1 VEATAQLMR
10 TEKGAEIE
18 YAIPFAGACAG
29 TSIITGAAAET
40 PLSSLFDGAGAGA
53 EGWLFVAGSI
63 TGYGGDSVGGA
74 GSGTEDGGLAA

>member
-1 VEATAQLMR
+1 MEARAQLMR

-53 EGWLFVAGSI
+53 VGWLF
-63 TGYGGDSVGGA
+63 VGGA
-74 GSGTEDGGLAA
+74 GSGTEDGGLAALTFSTK

>member
-1 VEATAQLMR
+1 MR

-18 YAIPFAGACAG
+18 YAIAFAGACAG

-40 PLSSLFDGAGAGA
+40 PLSSLFDGAGAGT

-74 GSGTEDGGLAA
+74 ASGAEDGGLAA